1 MVCQKYYF
9 SFNNKQLLVYLI
21 EECVSKVGIKERILR
36 ILRRLRAEKPITFPW
51 LNHLPT

>member
-21 EECVSKVGIKERILR
+21 EECVSKVGIKERKLR
-36 ILRRLRAEKPITFPW
+36 ILRRLRAEKPITFPCQI
-51 LNHLPT
+51 NLPT